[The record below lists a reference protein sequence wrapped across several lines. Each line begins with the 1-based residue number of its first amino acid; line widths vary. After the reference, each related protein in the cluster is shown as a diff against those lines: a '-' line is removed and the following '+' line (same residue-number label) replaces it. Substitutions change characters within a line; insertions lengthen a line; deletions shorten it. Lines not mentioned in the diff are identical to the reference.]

1 MVFDGQNSLLYTRDL
16 QSLGQIERG
25 QNLCAVPPR
34 KVASLVVASPPG
46 HLLNASMNASRRQ
59 AQCARNRSPRCEW
72 KRDREECS
80 KERLYLV
87 PFIWTNWWSRAHQ
100 DTTCRRQKSESVDEI
115 HHTEFATTWRSAHDA
130 EETMNET
137 MYCDADHSTAF
148 DLPNS
153 ER

>member
-1 MVFDGQNSLLYTRDL
+1 MCCSPAQSGEPGGRKPTRTPTERVDERVEAA
-16 QSLGQIERG
+16 QSALAVARRIASGKWTEKSAVNEER
-25 QNLCAVPPR
+25 Q
-34 KVASLVVASPPG
+34 
-46 HLLNASMNASRRQ
+46 
-59 AQCARNRSPRCEW
+59 
-72 KRDREECS
+72 
-80 KERLYLV
+80 YLV
-87 PFIWTNWWSRAHQ
+87 LIIWRSWWSRAHQ